1 MYMEAKQIIA
11 IFEDTSV
18 SPKMAAEAIMKE
30 YFRIKKT
37 AIGKRAV
44 KDWSPSLTEMER
56 RLTENLS
63 GSWYTHYVNEYPID
77 NLLKLYR
84 LVGSKPSR
92 NNSGMY
98 EMLRFLS
105 SLQEVGDIFTAERKY
120 PNKKKR

>member
-1 MYMEAKQIIA
+1 MEAKQIIA

-30 YFRIKKT
+30 YFRIKET
-37 AIGKRAV
+37 AIGKQAV
-44 KDWSPSLTEMER
+44 KDWDHSLTVMER

-63 GSWYTHYVNEYPID
+63 GSWYTHCINKHPIG
-77 NLLKLYR
+77 NLHELYR
-84 LVGSKPSR
+84 LAGSKPSR
-92 NNSGMY
+92 NNSGRY

-120 PNKKKR
+120 PNKRKR